1 MSKTAFGAYLSGTFN
16 RGASI
21 TSFDTTVEAYWG
33 FLKVES
39 KTIVYEE
46 GENVMVRITFTGSP
60 NNQYASE
67 ELAETAQPTYNLNG
81 SLTSVSLSEHP
92 KFKELAEGERNTLG
106 KLISG
111 QVERIFDPFDEAWVI
126 IYPRNGD
133 GTSIQLPSG
142 EQVTSENG
150 LQFAALIAEGESTYL
165 RPTITWTETTQ
176 GNAALTPSQL
186 NKLGRIATP
195 RGNPPEPNGDR
206 DWMLTNATQ
215 DQRGELYQTRIEWTL
230 SERGGHNAFLYD
242 T

>member
-21 TSFDTTVEAYWG
+21 TSFDTTVEGYWG

-67 ELAETAQPTYNLNG
+67 ELAETAQPTYSLNC
-81 SLTSVSLSEHP
+81 SLAPASLAEHP
-92 KFKELAEGERNTLG
+92 KFKELSDNERSTLG
-106 KLISG
+106 KLMAG
-111 QVERIFDPFDEAWVI
+111 MVERTWQADTETWYISFPRTDATDPPSLPLDEQLVSA
-126 IYPRNGD
+126 N
-133 GTSIQLPSG
+133 SI
-142 EQVTSENG
+142 V
-150 LQFAALIAEGESTYL
+150 FAELIAEGESTYL

-176 GNAALTPSQL
+176 GNAALNASQL